1 MATPSRLRRSLI
13 AAIGCELRA
22 MYADII
28 AQGVPD
34 HFATILR
41 RLDQPHR

>member
-1 MATPSRLRRSLI
+1 
-13 AAIGCELRA
+13 

-28 AQGVPD
+28 AQGLPK

-41 RLDQPHR
+41 RLDEASNDWETR